1 MHKEITLIQ
10 LKKSF
15 NIMSQ
20 FLNQVLT
27 ITSRIGLS
35 LRIVVL
41 VTKQCLINFNEIP
54 DLALL

>member
-1 MHKEITLIQ
+1 MY
-10 LKKSF
+10 
-15 NIMSQ
+15 Q